1 MNANGINK
9 GDDAFRQGLRDW
21 LEATERPDGLRE
33 YGSTPSTRDVDAARA
48 WQAILHEGGWAG
60 LSWPTEFGGRG
71 ATVMEQAIFAEE
83 AALAEVPRFTSLTS
97 MELAGPMIFQ
107 YGTAEQRERFLPR
120 ILNGEDI
127 WCQLFSEPE
136 AGSDLAALK
145 ASAAPRDGG
154 WVVNGQKIWSSG
166 GHYAEVGLLLARTDK
181 EQRHRGISCF
191 LLPMDRPGLDVR
203 PIRQIDDEQKF
214 SEVFF
219 DDVPLEPADLLGEV
233 GEGWKIALSTLGRER
248 LSLGAEAVGMNRM
261 LLRLRES
268 TALEGE
274 LAERYAELWGRI
286 SALRITW
293 LRLIA
298 SGAGGQDPR
307 YSALK
312 MMASSLKQQIPR
324 LAAEA
329 IGAGAVAGEGVAWSE
344 AMLASLSSTI
354 AGGTS
359 EIQRDIIGERVLGLP
374 R

>member
-1 MNANGINK
+1 MTEVGTSK
-9 GDDAFRQGLRDW
+9 EDRYRQELRDW
-21 LEATERPDGLRE
+21 LANVDRPDGLRE
-33 YGSTPSTRDVDAARA
+33 YGSTPSTRDVEAARA
-48 WQAILHEGGWAG
+48 WQAILFQAGWAG
-60 LSWPTEFGGRG
+60 LSWPKEHGGQG

-83 AALAEVPRFTSLTS
+83 AAMAEVPRFTSLTS

-107 YGTAEQRERFLPR
+107 YGTPEQQQRFLPR
-120 ILNGEDI
+120 ILNGEDV

-136 AGSDLAALK
+136 AGSDLASLK
-145 ASAAPRDGG
+145 ASAAPRPEGG
-154 WVVNGQKIWSSG
+154 WKVNGQKIWSSG

-181 EQRHRGISCF
+181 EERHRGISCF
-191 LLPMDRPGLDVR
+191 LLPMDRPGLEIR

-219 DDVPLEPADLLGEV
+219 DDVPLEPGDLLGEV

-248 LSLGAEAVGMNRM
+248 LSLGAEAVGMTRM
-261 LLRLRES
+261 LLRVRES
-268 TALEGE
+268 VALDGE

-286 SALRITW
+286 AALRITW
-293 LRLIA
+293 LRLIG

-312 MMASSLKQQIPR
+312 MMASSLRQQIPR
-324 LAAEA
+324 LASEA
-329 IGAGAVAGEGVAWSE
+329 IGAEAVAGPGLDWSE
-344 AMLASLSSTI
+344 ALLASLSSTI

-359 EIQRDIIGERVLGLP
+359 EIQRGIIGERVLGLP